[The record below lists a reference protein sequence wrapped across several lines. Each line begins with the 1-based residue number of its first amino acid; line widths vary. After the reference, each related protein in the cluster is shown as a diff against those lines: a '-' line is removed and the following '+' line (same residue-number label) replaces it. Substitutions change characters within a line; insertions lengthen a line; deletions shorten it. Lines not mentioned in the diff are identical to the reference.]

1 MRRKKNSIEG
11 ETHFINL
18 QTIDTYHSLF
28 KLEVNEKLLYI
39 QIWLMGKRKI
49 LRKKINDT
57 KLKSD
62 ENKN

>member
-1 MRRKKNSIEG
+1 MRRKKISIEG

-18 QTIDTYHSLF
+18 QTIDTYHSLL

-49 LRKKINDT
+49 LRKK
-57 KLKSD
+57 
-62 ENKN
+62 NK